1 MTSAASLRVVKI
13 RARSFVSSHVNA
25 HLYFVNMSVHNYCLF
40 VYLAF
45 LLSSVLN
52 LLFKAV
58 IIVYTL
64 NMTCICYLQTLPK
77 IPIGINTEMKLF
89 IELCIWVVQLTTNF
103 FAFMCKKIYTYK
115 NNTVNLSAQNSYS
128 IQHLNHI

>member
-1 MTSAASLRVVKI
+1 
-13 RARSFVSSHVNA
+13 
-25 HLYFVNMSVHNYCLF
+25 
-40 VYLAF
+40 
-45 LLSSVLN
+45 
-52 LLFKAV
+52 
-58 IIVYTL
+58 
-64 NMTCICYLQTLPK
+64 MTCICYLQTLPK

-128 IQHLNHI
+128 IQHLNHIKYNRSQNVTCKQLLYNMGSFRYYKT

>member
-1 MTSAASLRVVKI
+1 
-13 RARSFVSSHVNA
+13 
-25 HLYFVNMSVHNYCLF
+25 MSVHNYCLF

-58 IIVYTL
+58 IIVIP
-64 NMTCICYLQTLPK
+64 ICYLQTLPK